1 MDRNFLTVGCAL
13 CFATCSLATVAR
25 AAEPTASMPSASASV
40 FEDAAADLQP
50 VDDSVLASQSG
61 KGVGGDIISGVVVNL
76 LSQWNLPNGTTAVA
90 QGALSI
96 VTNTLNQAS
105 VQVSSS
111 ATVVGP
117 NTSGGSGANPNASA
131 TGGQNASVNGVSQI
145 TQVAGNG
152 NAGTNEA
159 VIDFN
164 APTSSLSG
172 GAYNNQPSANASN
185 ANGSVKAAVSF
196 GSGGISISL
205 QTPAGLATQTI
216 MPGTSQQAGTIAQLL
231 QIAGNNQ
238 QVANA
243 LQLHL
248 QTQQMSASMLRQ
260 LGVLQALQNTV
271 RR

>member
-25 AAEPTASMPSASASV
+25 AAEPTSSI
-40 FEDAAADLQP
+40 FEDVAAVKLQP
-50 VDDSVLASQSG
+50 VDDDVLASQSG
-61 KGVGGDIISGVVVNL
+61 KGIAGDIISGVVVNL
-76 LSQWNLPNGTTAVA
+76 LSQWNLPNGVTAVA

-96 VTNTLNQAS
+96 VTNTLNQVN

-111 ATVVGP
+111 AAVVGP
-117 NTSGGSGANPNASA
+117 NTSSGSGANPNASA
-131 TGGQNASVNGVSQI
+131 TGGQNANVNGVSQI

-152 NAGTNEA
+152 NTGTNQA

-172 GAYNNQPSANASN
+172 GTYNNETSAAASN
-185 ANGSVKAAVSF
+185 ANGSVKAGITF
-196 GSGGISISL
+196 GSGGISIAL

-216 MPGTSQQAGTIAQLL
+216 MPSSSQQASTIAQLL

-243 LQLHL
+243 LQLSL
-248 QTQQMSASMLRQ
+248 RTQQMSASMLRQ
-260 LGVLQALQNTV
+260 LGVLQALQNTA

>member
-1 MDRNFLTVGCAL
+1 MDRNLITVGCAL
-13 CFATCSLATVAR
+13 CFTTCSLASVAR
-25 AAEPTASMPSASASV
+25 AAEPTPTPI
-40 FEDAAADLQP
+40 FEDVAAIKLQP
-50 VDDSVLASQSG
+50 VDDTVLASQSG
-61 KGVGGDIISGVVVNL
+61 KGVAGDIISGVVVNL

-90 QGALSI
+90 QGALAI
-96 VTNTLNQAS
+96 VTNTLNQVS

-111 ATVVGP
+111 AAVTGS
-117 NTSGGSGANPNASA
+117 NNGSGSGANPNAGA

-152 NAGTNEA
+152 NSGNNQT

-164 APTSSLSG
+164 APASGLSG
-172 GAYNNQPSANASN
+172 GAYNNQTSSFASN
-185 ANGSVKAAVSF
+185 ASGSVKAGVSF
-196 GSGGISISL
+196 GNGGISISL

-216 MPGTSQQAGTIAQLL
+216 APGTAGQAGQIAQLL

-260 LGVLQALQNTV
+260 LGVLQALQNTA

>member
-1 MDRNFLTVGCAL
+1 MDRNLITVGCAL
-13 CFATCSLATVAR
+13 CFTTCSLASVAR
-25 AAEPTASMPSASASV
+25 AAEPTPTPI
-40 FEDAAADLQP
+40 FEDVAAVKLQP
-50 VDDSVLASQSG
+50 VDDTVLASQSG
-61 KGVGGDIISGVVVNL
+61 KGVAGDIISGVVVNL

-90 QGALSI
+90 QGALAI
-96 VTNTLNQAS
+96 VTNTLNQVS
-105 VQVSSS
+105 VQLSSS
-111 ATVVGP
+111 AAVTGS
-117 NTSGGSGANPNASA
+117 NNGSGSGANPNASA

-152 NAGTNEA
+152 NSGNNQT

-164 APTSSLSG
+164 TPAGGLSG
-172 GAYNNQPSANASN
+172 GAYNNETSSFASN
-185 ANGSVKAAVSF
+185 ASGSVKAGVSF
-196 GSGGISISL
+196 GNGGISISL

-216 MPGTSQQAGTIAQLL
+216 APGAAGQAGQIAQLL

-238 QVANA
+238 QVVNA

-260 LGVLQALQNTV
+260 LGVLQALQNTA

>member
-1 MDRNFLTVGCAL
+1 MDQKLITAGCML
-13 CFATCSLATVAR
+13 CFATCGLASVAR
-25 AAEPTASMPSASASV
+25 AAEPTIAPV
-40 FEDAAADLQP
+40 FEDVAAVKLQP
-50 VDDSVLASQSG
+50 VDDTILASQSG
-61 KGVGGDIISGVVVNL
+61 KGLAGEIISGVVVNL
-76 LSQWNLPNGTTAVA
+76 LSQWNQPNGTTAVA
-90 QGALSI
+90 QGALAI
-96 VTNTLNQAS
+96 VTNTLNQVS
-105 VQVSSS
+105 VQLSSS
-111 ATVVGP
+111 AAVNGP
-117 NTSGGSGANPNASA
+117 NNGAGNGASSGANPNASA

-152 NAGTNEA
+152 NSGNNQA

-164 APTSSLSG
+164 TPLSNVSTGSFNNASS
-172 GAYNNQPSANASN
+172 AFASN
-185 ANGSVKAAVSF
+185 ANGSVKAGVSF
-196 GSGGISISL
+196 GNGGISIAL

-216 MPGTSQQAGTIAQLL
+216 APGNSQQAGQIAQLL

-260 LGVLQALQNTV
+260 LGVLQALQNTA

>member
-1 MDRNFLTVGCAL
+1 MDRNLLTVACAL
-13 CFATCSLATVAR
+13 CFATCSLASVAQ
-25 AAEPTASMPSASASV
+25 AAEPTAVPL
-40 FEDAAADLQP
+40 FEDVAAIKLQP
-50 VDDSVLASQSG
+50 VDDTILASQSG
-61 KGVGGDIISGVVVNL
+61 KGVAGDIISGVVVNL

-96 VTNTLNQAS
+96 VTNALNQVSVRVGSSAS
-105 VQVSSS
+105 V
-111 ATVVGP
+111 TGP
-117 NTSGGSGANPNASA
+117 NTNRDSGANPNASA
-131 TGGQNASVNGVSQI
+131 SGGENTSVNGVSQI
-145 TQVAGNG
+145 AQVAGNG
-152 NAGTNEA
+152 NSGNNQTL
-159 VIDFN
+159 IDFN
-164 APTSSLSG
+164 TPLSSLPNS
-172 GAYNNQPSANASN
+172 ATNNQTSAFASN
-185 ANGSVKAAVSF
+185 TAGSVKAGVSF
-196 GSGGISISL
+196 NNGGIAIAL

-216 MPGTSQQAGTIAQLL
+216 TPGTSTQAGQIAQLL

>member
-1 MDRNFLTVGCAL
+1 MDRNFLSVGCAL
-13 CFATCSLATVAR
+13 CFATCSLATVAH
-25 AAEPTASMPSASASV
+25 AAEPTPPI
-40 FEDAAADLQP
+40 FEDVAAVNLQP
-50 VDDSVLASQSG
+50 VDDTVLASQSG
-61 KGVGGDIISGVVVNL
+61 KGIVGDIVSGVVVNL

-96 VTNTLNQAS
+96 VTNTLNQVG
-105 VQVSSS
+105 VQVSS
-111 ATVVGP
+111 AAAVIGP
-117 NTSGGSGANPNASA
+117 NTSSGNGANPNASA
-131 TGGQNASVNGVSQI
+131 TGGQNANVNGVSQI

-152 NAGTNEA
+152 NTGTNQA

-164 APTSSLSG
+164 PSTGSLSG
-172 GAYNNQPSANASN
+172 GTYNNETSATASN
-185 ANGSVKAAVSF
+185 ANGSVKAGITFGNGGVS
-196 GSGGISISL
+196 IAL

-216 MPGTSQQAGTIAQLL
+216 MPGTSQQAGTISQLL

-243 LQLHL
+243 LQLSL

>member
-1 MDRNFLTVGCAL
+1 MDRNFLSVGCAL

-25 AAEPTASMPSASASV
+25 AAEPTSPV
-40 FEDAAADLQP
+40 FEDVAAVNLQP
-50 VDDSVLASQSG
+50 VDDTVLASQSG
-61 KGVGGDIISGVVVNL
+61 KGVAGDIISGLVVNL
-76 LSQWNLPNGTTAVA
+76 LSQWSLPNGTTAVA

-96 VTNTLNQAS
+96 VTNALNQVS

-111 ATVVGP
+111 AAVVGP
-117 NTSGGSGANPNASA
+117 NSSAGNGANPNASA
-131 TGGQNASVNGVSQI
+131 TGGQNTSVNGVSQI

-152 NAGTNEA
+152 NTGTNQA

-164 APTSSLSG
+164 PSTGSLSG
-172 GAYNNQPSANASN
+172 GTYNNETGAFASN
-185 ANGSVKAAVSF
+185 ANGSVKAGITFGNGGVS
-196 GSGGISISL
+196 ITL

-216 MPGTSQQAGTIAQLL
+216 MPGASQQAGTIAQLL

-243 LQLHL
+243 LQLNL